1 MPFEMPFEFYAF
13 VKNTIFLIASEFEK
27 SFEKTFEKSM
37 VFEWVDRQIKFIR
50 IIEKTSYIY
59 CNCNCNF

>member
-37 VFEWVDRQIKFIR
+37 VFEWVDRQIKFL
-50 IIEKTSYIY
+50 
-59 CNCNCNF
+59 